1 MAASQLRHYRG
12 GTMLHQYYAQHTAAQ
27 TPEEQPGG
35 DAAALRQHK
44 RTVTPR
50 GSCDMGS
57 IVYKYVHD

>member
-50 GSCDMGS
+50 GSCDR
-57 IVYKYVHD
+57 VQ